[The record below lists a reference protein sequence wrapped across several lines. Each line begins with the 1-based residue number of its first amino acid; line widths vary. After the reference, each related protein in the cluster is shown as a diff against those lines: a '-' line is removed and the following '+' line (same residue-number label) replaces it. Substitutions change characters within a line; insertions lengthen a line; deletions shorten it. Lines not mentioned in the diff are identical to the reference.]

1 MHAAPAEFIAPQQPG
16 VIVPPTQPGVTTPAQ
31 PAATAPP
38 PMEYVSP
45 EADKL
50 GVAPETDYL
59 PTRQIPERE
68 YVAPLQLEELH
79 APEPERP
86 VAPIV
91 VDPRVLRAGDL
102 ITPAPEFLDQG
113 MVDQFNAAGAGPEA
127 QISQFA
133 RSVGVAPSRADKIA
147 AGAVGGA
154 VRGATIGCVVPAAF
168 ATATI
173 IGAPLAPLNCV
184 AWGAVGLAAGGL
196 IGAGT
201 GGLQ

>member
-1 MHAAPAEFIAPQQPG
+1 
-16 VIVPPTQPGVTTPAQ
+16 
-31 PAATAPP
+31 
-38 PMEYVSP
+38 MEYVSP
-45 EADKL
+45 EADAR

-59 PTRQIPERE
+59 PTRQVPQRE

-91 VDPRVLRAGDL
+91 PVPRVLRAGDL

-113 MVDQFNAAGAGPEA
+113 MVDQFNAMGAGPEA

-154 VRGATIGCVVPAAF
+154 IRGAAIGCVVPAAL
-168 ATATI
+168 ATATVVA
-173 IGAPLAPLNCV
+173 APLAPLNCV

-196 IGAGT
+196 IGAGA